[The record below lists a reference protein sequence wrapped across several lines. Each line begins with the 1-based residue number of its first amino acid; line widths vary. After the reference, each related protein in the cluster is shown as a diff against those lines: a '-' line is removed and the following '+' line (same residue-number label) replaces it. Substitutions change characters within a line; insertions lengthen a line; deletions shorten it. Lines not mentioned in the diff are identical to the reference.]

1 MGGAAILAPLP
12 EPLAGRVNSSM
23 AQRRSVSLV
32 LPLLVVAVLLFIGWG
47 WLRLYTRH
55 GEAMRVPDLQGL
67 SLEEATAM
75 LEKRDLSTLVID
87 SVHTEELPKG
97 SVVEQDPE
105 PGIDVKPGRKIYLV
119 LNANQPK
126 MIDMPGLVDLSKR
139 QAMSVLEIVGLKV
152 KELQYRPDP
161 CLDCVIEQ
169 RYKGVP
175 IAANDKIR
183 RGEAITLVLGAGEK
197 GERVPVPDLRGLT
210 RSEVAIVLNM
220 ASLNPGVVVE
230 CAGCNSKGD
239 STLARVYRQSPA
251 VDPNTRIAM
260 GSVIDLWLTSD
271 TVGLRPQSGWNDPSR
286 YITNDTLDVIE

>member
-1 MGGAAILAPLP
+1 
-12 EPLAGRVNSSM
+12 M
-23 AQRRSVSLV
+23 AQRRSISLI
-32 LPLLVVAVLLFIGWG
+32 LPLLVVAVLLFGGWS

-55 GEAMRVPDLQGL
+55 GVAMRVPELQGL
-67 SLEEATAM
+67 TLEEATVM
-75 LEKRDLSTLVID
+75 LEKRDLRALVID
-87 SVHTEELPKG
+87 SVYTDDLPKG
-97 SVVEQDPE
+97 SVVDQDPD
-105 PGIDVKPGRKIYLV
+105 PGIDVKPGRKVYLV

-169 RYKGVP
+169 RYKGLP

-183 RGEAITLVLGAGEK
+183 RGEAITLVLGGGEK

-210 RSEVAIVLNM
+210 QADVSLVLNM
-220 ASLNPGVVVE
+220 ASLNPGIVVD
-230 CAGCNSKGD
+230 CNGCNSKVD

-251 VDPNTRIAM
+251 VDPNNRIAM
-260 GSVIDLWLTSD
+260 GSVIDLWLTTD
-271 TVGLRPQSGWNDPSR
+271 TAGLRPQSGWNDPSR